1 MAKAQKLLMPIICE
15 CLLANSLLPLYCE
28 VLLVSSLLGHS
39 CRASVRVDNIL
50 NSTRARLMPWSVA
63 LAQSEAAPVETR
75 PFLLSRPKNN
85 LFLWLHG
92 HEGPLTRQAQKVAF
106 VNFNF
111 ALYRKFRRT
120 EIGNAF
126 AKCSQIF
133 LFRVDVRTYGLPNL
147 QGIQKS
153 TANSLTVFLDFGL

>member
-92 HEGPLTRQAQKVAF
+92 HEGPLTRQAQKYLSSTSTSPFTGDSAAQKWSMSSKK
-106 VNFNF
+106 NTAKYLF
-111 ALYRKFRRT
+111 A
-120 EIGNAF
+120 G
-126 AKCSQIF
+126 F
-133 LFRVDVRTYGLPNL
+133 LFTLA
-147 QGIQKS
+147 ICAKS
-153 TANSLTVFLDFGL
+153 TANSLTIVEFWSLIFF